1 MFLSIECVN
10 GLTDCLDSESEM
22 RLHYDKNLY
31 RLKAICVHSIVLT
44 ITWKTSLWIFFHY
57 CNSLFDM
64 WTGRKGN
71 YFYNKYLE
79 NHKWVKA
86 VFLMSV
92 CTWQHWY
99 KILYKKNFIKIFRLN
114 GRLYR
119 SNYKRAW
126 IRQIKVRFS
135 QSFTDNTN
143 AHMDSEKNDLTVT
156 RACFYQATHILAATK
171 RICFASTFNTSVDK
185 HLS

>member
-1 MFLSIECVN
+1 MVLSTTLRSLHWSWLRDVSINRVCEWTDWLL
-10 GLTDCLDSESEM
+10 GLWVG
-22 RLHYDKNLY
+22 N
-31 RLKAICVHSIVLT
+31 AICVHSIVLS
-44 ITWKTSLWIFFHY
+44 ITWKTSVWIFFHY
-57 CNSLFDM
+57 CNSQFDM
-64 WTGRKGN
+64 WAGRQGN
-71 YFYNKYLE
+71 YFYDKYLE

-126 IRQIKVRFS
+126 IRQTKVRFS
-135 QSFTDNTN
+135 
-143 AHMDSEKNDLTVT
+143 
-156 RACFYQATHILAATK
+156 
-171 RICFASTFNTSVDK
+171 
-185 HLS
+185 